1 MKDRGQ
7 RSNYFLLFLQAP
19 PGPQI
24 SITATITTTA
34 TITNTISVII
44 TVRRR
49 LQR

>member
-7 RSNYFLLFLQAP
+7 RSSYFLLQASP
-19 PGPQI
+19 TPQI
-24 SITATITTTA
+24 NITATITVTA

-49 LQR
+49 LER